1 MPRAD
6 RFLNACRRQPVDA
19 TPVWL
24 MRQAGRYMQAYRDL
38 RAKYKILE
46 LIKAPELAAEVTLQ
60 PINAFDLDAA
70 IVFADI
76 LPILEPMG
84 LQLEFVKGDGPIIH
98 NPVRCAADIENLQ
111 TPHAAEALQFTIE
124 AVRLS
129 VSELNGK
136 VPLIGFSGAPFTVAT
151 YAIEGGAS
159 KNFLHVKGLMHES
172 PQDWHALQEK
182 LAAMIADYLCAQI
195 EAGADAVQL
204 FDSWIGILS
213 PTDYR
218 SFAMPHTQRVI
229 DTVKAKHPDTPLILF
244 GTGCAGLLSIF
255 KTLGPDVIGVDWR
268 LDLAETWDTLGDV
281 AVQGNLDPIILT
293 TNPDTVREHAGRILG
308 SVSGRTGH
316 IFNVGHGI
324 VPQTPEENVALLV
337 DFVHQH
343 TSVSCPE

>member
-1 MPRAD
+1 MSRAD

-98 NPVRCAADIENLQ
+98 NPVRGAADIENLR
-111 TPHAAEALQFTIE
+111 TPNAAEALQFTIE

-129 VSELNGK
+129 VSELDGK

-172 PQDWHALQEK
+172 PKDWHALQEK
-182 LAAMIADYLCAQI
+182 LAVMIGDYLCAQI

-213 PTDYR
+213 PADYR
-218 SFAMPHTQRVI
+218 NESSTRSRRSIPIHHSFSSAPAV
-229 DTVKAKHPDTPLILF
+229 P
-244 GTGCAGLLSIF
+244 GCCRSS
-255 KTLGPDVIGVDWR
+255 R
-268 LDLAETWDTLGDV
+268 HS
-281 AVQGNLDPIILT
+281 
-293 TNPDTVREHAGRILG
+293 VRMS
-308 SVSGRTGH
+308 SVSTG
-316 IFNVGHGI
+316 GSTWRQPG
-324 VPQTPEENVALLV
+324 TPWA
-337 DFVHQH
+337 
-343 TSVSCPE
+343 TSRCRAISIRLF